1 VIWDPG
7 TMEASFLYHRSMC
20 ALTLDSPKRAPFR
33 THDKRLE
40 PIAVKVISAERLSFD
55 DGLVLYG
62 S

>member
-1 VIWDPG
+1 
-7 TMEASFLYHRSMC
+7 MEASFLYHRSMC